1 MSDNYWE
8 KRAVDL
14 EKLTQDRADVDI
26 MHVNKLFDGAVDIVE
41 KQIEEIFGKYAR
53 DSGISQDAALRLLN
67 EKQTET
73 MRRNLMITLAQCQEE
88 IARQAILARIPTPE
102 NSCSSQ
108 NIAPPTIQTATP
120 PTISRTNKAS
130 MITDKGFMTI
140 SFFEC

>member
-1 MSDNYWE
+1 MSDNNYWE

-14 EKLTQDRADVDI
+14 EKLSQDRADVDI

-88 IARQAILARIPTPE
+88 IARQAILARL
-102 NSCSSQ
+102 N
-108 NIAPPTIQTATP
+108 APAYAAR
-120 PTISRTNKAS
+120 ISRL
-130 MITDKGFMTI
+130 DKYVLYRGIRT
-140 SFFEC
+140 E